1 MGQKPAILIVDDEP
15 DTLELLNFILSDEG
29 YDVWI
34 MTNAEEALD
43 LLENHI
49 PDLVLLDVR
58 LPKVD
63 GIEICRRIKSSSNS
77 RISSIL
83 VIMISAKDSPDDLKE
98 ALNAGA
104 NDYLIKPFGHDELI
118 DMVKKHLGQS

>member
-1 MGQKPAILIVDDEP
+1 MSQKPAILIVDDEP

-34 MTNAEEALD
+34 MTNGEAALD

-104 NDYLIKPFGHDELI
+104 NDYLTKPFGHDELI

>member
-15 DTLELLNFILSDEG
+15 DTLELLNFILSEEG

-34 MTNAEEALD
+34 MTNGEAALD

-83 VIMISAKDSPDDLKE
+83 VIMISAKDSHDDLKE

-104 NDYLIKPFGHDELI
+104 NDYLTKPFGHDELI
-118 DMVKKHLGQS
+118 DMMKKHLGQY